1 MHRNFEGYADPT
13 AGEAVSKVMRE
24 YKKKQRAVWQRR
36 YDLMHRK
43 KVYVASPFAGDIKSN
58 IAHAIGYCRY
68 VIARNGQPIAG
79 HLLYP
84 QILDD
89 SNPIERE
96 IGLMFGLALLEICDE
111 VWCFGV
117 MSEGMKLEIS
127 VAKKM
132 GKTIR
137 YIKEVG

>member
-58 IAHAIGYCRY
+58 IAHAIGNGILIYGFHFGTEGVAIPTLLSRIAAA
-68 VIARNGQPIAG
+68 VIIITLVLN
-79 HLLYP
+79 
-84 QILDD
+84 
-89 SNPIERE
+89 
-96 IGLMFGLALLEICDE
+96 
-111 VWCFGV
+111 
-117 MSEGMKLEIS
+117 
-127 VAKKM
+127 KKQ
-132 GKTIR
+132 TL
-137 YIKEVG
+137 

>member
-68 VIARNGQPIAG
+68 VIARDGQ
-79 HLLYP
+79 
-84 QILDD
+84 
-89 SNPIERE
+89 PIERE
-96 IGLMFGLALLEICDE
+96 IGLMFGLALLELCDE

-117 MSEGMKLEIS
+117 MSEGMKLEIN

-137 YIKEVG
+137 Y